1 MKWFEDFGISIMR
14 GTNLVVFIVIL
25 LVGVFAAIGSMG
37 QGNVVYAVLF
47 CGGGFFAAG
56 LVTGLLSMFAQTY
69 EAVVVSKDAQ
79 LKILKELEA
88 LNRKS

>member
-25 LVGVFAAIGSMG
+25 LAGVIGAMG
-37 QGNVVYAVLF
+37 AMDKGNVAFAVLF

-56 LVTGLLSMFAQTY
+56 LVTGFLSMISQMY
-69 EAVVVSKDAQ
+69 EASVISKDAQ
-79 LKILKELEA
+79 LQILEQLKQ
-88 LNRKS
+88 LNNK